1 MTICEFCLHY
11 RADGACELGL
21 NLPKRM
27 GCRDFEPGL
36 DKFCGNPNDFVSAH
50 QIVQMAAYF
59 GMRGME
65 MKKVKLMAAHAEKS
79 RASASHTESD
89 TLAISQS

>member
-1 MTICEFCLHY
+1 MTICEFCVHT

-21 NLPKRM
+21 KPPKRM
-27 GCRDFEPGL
+27 GCRDFSPGL

-59 GMRGME
+59 GIRGME
-65 MKKVKLMAAHAEKS
+65 MKKVKLMAAHAEQM
-79 RASASHTESD
+79 RASASHAEND
-89 TLAISQS
+89 ALAISSS